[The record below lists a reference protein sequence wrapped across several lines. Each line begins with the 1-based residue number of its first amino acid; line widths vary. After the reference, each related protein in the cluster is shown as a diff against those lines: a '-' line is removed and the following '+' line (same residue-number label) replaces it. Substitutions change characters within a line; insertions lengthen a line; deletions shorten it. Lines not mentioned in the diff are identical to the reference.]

1 MSPSVATRVTSARSP
16 TSMRSIVTPI
26 MPGLPR
32 PAHRVQPAEHRV
44 QLVLHAL
51 DLFLELDELLGHGD
65 ELAARGEA
73 QSRQRRFHLLL
84 GRLLR
89 RTGGVEESLHLL
101 AQGLGEGL

>member
-32 PAHRVQPAEHRV
+32 PEHRV

-51 DLFLELDELLGHGD
+51 DLFLELDDLLGHRN

-73 QSRQRRFHLLL
+73 QSRQRHFHLLVD
-84 GRLLR
+84 RLLR
-89 RTGGVEESLHLL
+89 RAGGVEEALHLL
-101 AQGLGEGL
+101 AQGLG